1 MISNV
6 DATDAVS
13 ADLLASGVDA
23 LLAGEELDDGPARS
37 LLVSS
42 VRTRFIEIVSE
53 VESRVGAP
61 DLYAGGAAGVL
72 VRWRYGPNALTLAQD
87 RGVTMS
93 LQRSATLDATEA
105 AAFQGGVGD
114 GPGQVLNYCE
124 LPYLWQVQRGSARE
138 QPGVPPTSD
147 WSQLEQALQSL
158 LELWVDQTSLL
169 YEAGWCDEV
178 AFDVTEHVSEDR
190 VLGLLQSADDGL
202 TLFLH
207 DDRAAVD
214 QPDPDDMVA
223 RGWQQRV
230 QLFRAWVAS
239 FAPGPDAAVAA
250 AGIVVRELRL
260 RGADSPLSVSLT
272 ALSSTGG
279 NRLRLPGIPLKS

>member
-1 MISNV
+1 MISDE
-6 DATDAVS
+6 DATEAVN
-13 ADLLASGVDA
+13 A
-23 LLAGEELDDGPARS
+23 LLAGEELDDGPARN
-37 LLVSS
+37 LLVSPAP
-42 VRTRFIEIVSE
+42 TRFIEIVSE

-72 VRWRYGPNALTLAQD
+72 VRWHYGRNALTLAQ
-87 RGVTMS
+87 RQGVTMS
-93 LQRSATLDATEA
+93 LQRSAAVDAAEA
-105 AAFQGGVGD
+105 AAFQDGVGT
-114 GPGQVLNYCE
+114 GPGQARNYRE
-124 LPYLWQVQRGSARE
+124 LPYLWQVQRGSARK

-147 WSQLEQALQSL
+147 WNQLEQALQSL

-178 AFDVTEHVSEDR
+178 AFDVTKHASEDR

-202 TLFLH
+202 ALFLH

-230 QLFRAWVAS
+230 QLFRAWIAS
-239 FAPGPDAAVAA
+239 FVPGPDAAATA

-260 RGADSPLSVSLT
+260 RGADTPLSVSLT
-272 ALSSTGG
+272 ALSSSGG
-279 NRLRLPGIPLKS
+279 NRLCLPGIPLKC